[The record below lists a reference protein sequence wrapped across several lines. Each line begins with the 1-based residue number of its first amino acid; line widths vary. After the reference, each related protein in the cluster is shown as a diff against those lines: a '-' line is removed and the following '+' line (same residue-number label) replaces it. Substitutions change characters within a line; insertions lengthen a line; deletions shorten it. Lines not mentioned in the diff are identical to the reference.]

1 MRVVVDA
8 NVFVSAL
15 LSRKGSPGR
24 VVTRLVE
31 GGHTFLI
38 SQKTM
43 TELRRIVQY
52 PKIRKVLK
60 LSDNEIEKFISSVE
74 LLAEEVD
81 TTFVPSGLEC
91 RDPDDIEYLN
101 VAVLGHAECV
111 VSGDKDLL
119 VLERVQDIPVLTPVQ
134 LLNRLDAD

>member
-15 LSRKGSPGR
+15 LSKNGSPGK

-31 GGHTFLI
+31 GGHTFLV
-38 SQKTM
+38 SKKTV
-43 TELRRIVQY
+43 TELRRILGY
-52 PKIRKVLK
+52 PKIQKVLK
-60 LSDNEIEKFISSVE
+60 WSDNEIEKFVSSVE

-81 TTFVPSGLEC
+81 TTFVPAGLEC
-91 RDPDDIEYLN
+91 LDPDDLEYLN

-119 VLERVQDIPVLTPVQ
+119 VLERVRDIPMLTPVQ
-134 LLNRLDAD
+134 LLNRLDVV